1 MLTRNK
7 HFFIVCMLFIVW
19 FSASVS
25 LSQEAEQ
32 KYTATTISDPQIPVG
47 DLELLLKPLTK
58 SELIVEAEAW
68 LQLLKSK
75 VSQISAAEIQMRQK
89 SREIDQKETETK
101 KTIKEIEKTQEQTSE
116 SAAPPEKSTQQ
127 PQQKA
132 EVTAE
137 AEKEI
142 QKKVEALDQTKS
154 EIEDITTTTQ
164 AALESKPEEER
175 SSLEQDLQK
184 KTDEVIKAQEKIKD
198 AVQEIAQT
206 EMDLTEKVKKIGA
219 AEVELHSKVKEQL
232 LVTINKLREE
242 QTALID
248 RLKVVLTALKDK
260 GGDVGEYEKYVAA
273 ISGLGVDM
281 QAIKDVSAFRIMIWG
296 WLKSTEGGLRWL
308 KNIIFFLL
316 TLLVFYGLANF
327 LGKIT
332 EKTVSAS
339 KKFSDLLKHF
349 FVSAVRK
356 TVMLIGII
364 VALSMLE
371 VQIAPFIAGLGV
383 AGFVLGFALQGT
395 LSNFASGLMI
405 LIYRPYDVGQIIDT
419 ADVKGVVD
427 SMNLVST
434 TIKTFD
440 NQIVVVPNGKI
451 WGGVITNVTG
461 SSTRRVDMT
470 FGISYS
476 DDITKTAKILED
488 IVSKHE
494 LVLEDP
500 APVVRLHELGDSSVN
515 FICRPWVKTADYWT
529 VYWDVTRTVKERFD
543 KEGVSIPFPQRDV
556 HIYQTAK
563 GG

>member
-1 MLTRNK
+1 MLTRKK
-7 HFFIVCMLFIVW
+7 HFSIVCMLFIVC
-19 FSASVS
+19 FSASGS
-25 LSQEAEQ
+25 FSQEAEQ

-75 VSQISAAEIQMRQK
+75 VSQISTAEIQMRQK
-89 SREIDQKETETK
+89 SREIDQKEAETK
-101 KTIKEIEKTQEQTSE
+101 KKIGEIEKTQEQTNKAAGPSAE
-116 SAAPPEKSTQQ
+116 SANK
-127 PQQKA
+127 PQQKV
-132 EVTAE
+132 EVAAE
-137 AEKEI
+137 AEKAI
-142 QKKVEALDQTKS
+142 QEKVNAVDQSKS
-154 EIEDITTTTQ
+154 EIENITTQ
-164 AALESKPEEER
+164 SKVELDSKPEEEL

-184 KTDEVIKAQEKIKD
+184 KTEEVIKAQEKIKD
-198 AVQEIAQT
+198 TVQEIAQT
-206 EMDLTEKVKKIGA
+206 DMELTEKVKKIGA
-219 AEVELHSKVKEQL
+219 AEVELQSKVKEHL
-232 LVTINKLREE
+232 LVSINKLREE

-248 RLKVVLTALKDK
+248 RFNVVLSALKNK
-260 GGDVGEYEKYVAA
+260 GGAIEEYEKYVTA
-273 ISGLGVDM
+273 ISGLNVDM
-281 QAIKDVSAFRIMIWG
+281 QAIKDVSAFRIIIMG

-316 TLLVFYGLANF
+316 TLLIFYGLAHT

-332 EKTVSAS
+332 WKTVSAS

-356 TVMLIGII
+356 AVMLIGII

-371 VQIAPFIAGLGV
+371 IEIAPFIAGLGV

-405 LIYRPYDVGQIIDT
+405 LIYRPYDVGQVID
-419 ADVKGVVD
+419 AAGVKGVVD

-440 NQIVVVPNGKI
+440 NQIVVIPNGEI

-461 SSTRRVDMT
+461 STTRRVDMT

-476 DDITKTAKILED
+476 DDIAKAAKILED

-494 LVLEDP
+494 LVLKDP
-500 APVVRLHELGDSSVN
+500 APVIKLHELGDSSVN

-529 VYWDVTRTVKERFD
+529 VHWDVTRTVKERFD

-556 HIYQTAK
+556 HIYQAAK

>member
-1 MLTRNK
+1 MLTRKK
-7 HFFIVCMLFIVW
+7 HFSIVCMLFIVW
-19 FSASVS
+19 FSASGS
-25 LSQEAEQ
+25 FSQEAEQ

-58 SELIVEAEAW
+58 SELIVETEAW
-68 LQLLKSK
+68 LKLLKSK

-89 SREIDQKETETK
+89 SREIDQKEAEIK
-101 KTIKEIEKTQEQTSE
+101 KKVGEIEKTQEQTSQAADP
-116 SAAPPEKSTQQ
+116 SAKSVKE
-127 PQQKA
+127 PQQKV
-132 EVTAE
+132 EVAAE

-142 QKKVEALDQTKS
+142 QEKVNAVDQTKS
-154 EIEDITTTTQ
+154 EIEDITTKSQ
-164 AALESKPEEER
+164 SELESKPEEER

-184 KTDEVIKAQEKIKD
+184 KTEEVIEAQKKVKD
-198 AVQEIAQT
+198 AVEEIAQADM
-206 EMDLTEKVKKIGA
+206 ELTEKVKKIGE
-219 AEVELHSKVKEQL
+219 AEVELHSKVKEHL
-232 LVTINKLREE
+232 LVSINKLREE

-248 RLKVVLTALKDK
+248 RFNVVLSALKEK
-260 GGDVGEYEKYVAA
+260 GGDVEEYEKYVAA
-273 ISGLGVDM
+273 VSGLNVDM

-316 TLLVFYGLANF
+316 TLLVFYGLAHI

-332 EKTVSAS
+332 WKTVSAS
-339 KKFSDLLKHF
+339 KRFSDLLKHF

-371 VQIAPFIAGLGV
+371 IEITPFIAGLGV

-405 LIYRPYDVGQIIDT
+405 LMYRPYDVGQVIDT
-419 ADVKGVVD
+419 AGVKGSVH

-440 NQIVVVPNGKI
+440 NQIVVIPNGKI
-451 WGGVITNVTG
+451 WGDVITNVTG
-461 SSTRRVDMT
+461 SDTRRVDMT

-476 DDITKTAKILED
+476 DDIAKAAKILED

-494 LVLEDP
+494 LVLKDP

-515 FICRPWVKTADYWT
+515 FICRPWSKTGDYWT
-529 VYWDVTRTVKERFD
+529 VFWDVTRTVKERFD
-543 KEGVSIPFPQRDV
+543 AEGVSIPFPQRDV
-556 HIYQTAK
+556 HIYKTA
-563 GG
+563 GGG

>member
-1 MLTRNK
+1 MLTQKK
-7 HFFIVCMLFIVW
+7 HFSIVCMLFFVW
-19 FSASVS
+19 FLASGS
-25 LSQEAEQ
+25 FGQEAEQ
-32 KYTATTISDPQIPVG
+32 KYTATTVSDPQIPAG

-58 SELIVEAEAW
+58 SELIVETEAW

-89 SREIDQKETETK
+89 SREIDKKEE
-101 KTIKEIEKTQEQTSE
+101 EIEKKIEQIEET
-116 SAAPPEKSTQQ
+116 EKQV
-127 PQQKA
+127 KEKV
-132 EVTAE
+132 EVDAE

-142 QKKVEALDQTKS
+142 QEKVEAIDQTKS
-154 EIEDITTTTQ
+154 EIDEITTKTQ
-164 AALESKPEEER
+164 AELETKQEEER

-184 KTDEVIKAQEKIKD
+184 KTEEVVEAQKKVKD
-198 AVQEIAQT
+198 AVEEIAQADM
-206 EMDLTEKVKKIGA
+206 ELTEKVKKIGE
-219 AEVELHSKVKEQL
+219 AEVELQSKVKEHL
-232 LVTINKLREE
+232 LVNITKLREE

-248 RLKVVLTALKDK
+248 RFNVVLSALKDK
-260 GGDVGEYEKYVAA
+260 GGDVEEYEKYVAA
-273 ISGLGVDM
+273 VSGLSVDL

-316 TLLVFYGLANF
+316 TLLVFYGVAHV

-332 EKTVSAS
+332 WKTVSSS

-371 VQIAPFIAGLGV
+371 IEITPFIAGLGV

-405 LIYRPYDVGQIIDT
+405 LMYRPYDVGQVID
-419 ADVKGVVD
+419 AAGVKGVVD

-440 NQIVVVPNGKI
+440 NQIVVIPNGKI

-461 SSTRRVDMT
+461 SDTRRVDMV
-470 FGISYS
+470 FGISYT
-476 DDITKTAKILED
+476 DDVSKAAKILED

-494 LVLEDP
+494 LVLKEP
-500 APVVRLHELGDSSVN
+500 APVIRLHELGDSSVN
-515 FICRPWVKTADYWT
+515 FVCRPWSKTGDYWT
-529 VYWDVTRTVKERFD
+529 VFWDVTRTVKERFD
-543 KEGVSIPFPQRDV
+543 AEGVSIPFPQRDV
-556 HIYQTAK
+556 HLYKT
-563 GG
+563 

>member
-1 MLTRNK
+1 
-7 HFFIVCMLFIVW
+7 
-19 FSASVS
+19 
-25 LSQEAEQ
+25 
-32 KYTATTISDPQIPVG
+32 
-47 DLELLLKPLTK
+47 
-58 SELIVEAEAW
+58 
-68 LQLLKSK
+68 
-75 VSQISAAEIQMRQK
+75 
-89 SREIDQKETETK
+89 
-101 KTIKEIEKTQEQTSE
+101 
-116 SAAPPEKSTQQ
+116 
-127 PQQKA
+127 
-132 EVTAE
+132 
-137 AEKEI
+137 
-142 QKKVEALDQTKS
+142 
-154 EIEDITTTTQ
+154 
-164 AALESKPEEER
+164 
-175 SSLEQDLQK
+175 
-184 KTDEVIKAQEKIKD
+184 
-198 AVQEIAQT
+198 
-206 EMDLTEKVKKIGA
+206 MDLTEKVKKIGA

>member
-184 KTDEVIKAQEKIKD
+184 KTDDVIKAQEKIKD